1 MSQAESDLLPIERPA
16 RGPGP
21 RYDWREQQPRRRLL
35 AASRDEFV
43 LKMLDVRGNPEQR
56 AFPDRAPIAML
67 GAPLGGTPGVRIEL
81 LWAVLTGQ
89 GDRRTARAR

>member
-43 LKMLDVRGNPEQR
+43 LKTLDVGVDPEQR
-56 AFPDRAPIAML
+56 AFPNGVSIAVL
-67 GAPLGGTPGVRIEL
+67 GAPLGGTPGVMVAL
-81 LWAVLTGQ
+81 LWAALPGQ